1 MAAKAGWN
9 HGEEWLA
16 AVYEYM
22 YGNYNYIVDFC
33 KKTWGDKVVVS
44 PLEGTYL
51 AWIDFRQ
58 LESDPDRLQELTR
71 KKAKVALDEGYIF
84 GPEGAGFERVNLA
97 CPKELIVELMNRLA
111 GAIK

>member
-1 MAAKAGWN
+1 MATTTILLTSARRPGATRSSSLRWR
-9 HGEEWLA
+9 EP
-16 AVYEYM
+16 
-22 YGNYNYIVDFC
+22 
-33 KKTWGDKVVVS
+33 TWPGLISDSSK
-44 PLEGTYL
+44 
-51 AWIDFRQ
+51 
-58 LESDPDRLQELTR
+58 SDPDKLQELTR